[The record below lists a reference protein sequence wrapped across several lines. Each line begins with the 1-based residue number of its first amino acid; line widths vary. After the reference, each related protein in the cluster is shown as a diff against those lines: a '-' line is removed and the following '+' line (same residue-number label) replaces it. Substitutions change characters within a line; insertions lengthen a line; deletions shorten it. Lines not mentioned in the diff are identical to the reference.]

1 MNERR
6 VALYGAAGHTGR
18 FIAAELVRRGIE
30 PVLAGR
36 DLAKLAPLAAHYG
49 LASRQVGATDA
60 AGLDALLNRA
70 EILINAAGPFGDTS
84 PYLIEAAL
92 HAGIPYLDVTAEPF
106 VAKDVFESFDRAE
119 SIVAPA
125 FGFFGALGDLLVTA
139 ALGDWPGADSI
150 ELAFAL
156 DRWRPT
162 KGTRLAGERRAGRR
176 LVRRNGRLEIH
187 EPTQAP
193 PKGSWQFDPPFGE
206 QPTVGEFSTV
216 DVITISRH
224 IAVDR
229 ISTWINQAPL
239 TDLASADL
247 SGPEAV
253 DESGRSAQQF
263 TIEAVVRRGSER
275 RRVSASG
282 QDIYAVTAPLVVE
295 AVSRILDGRARASG
309 AVTAG
314 QLFDARDFLSALS
327 PEPLSV
333 RFWPEAVERKIP
345 EAAVQPF
352 GHHQD
357 S

>member
-1 MNERR
+1 MGERR
-6 VALYGAAGHTGR
+6 VVLYGAAGHTGR
-18 FIAAELVRRGIE
+18 FIAAELNRRGFE

-36 DLAKLAPLAAHYG
+36 DLTKISPVAARYG
-49 LASRQVGATDA
+49 AESKQVDATDA
-60 AGLDALLNRA
+60 AGLVSLFAEADAV
-70 EILINAAGPFGDTS
+70 INAAGPFADTS
-84 PYLIEAAL
+84 PYLIAAAL
-92 HAGIPYLDVTAEPF
+92 RERIPYLDVTAEPF
-106 VAKDVFESFDRAE
+106 VAKDLFETFDEPARKAG
-119 SIVAPA
+119 SVVAPA

-139 ALGDWPGADSI
+139 ALGDWTSVDTI

-156 DRWRPT
+156 DLWRPT

-176 LVRRNGRLEIH
+176 LVRCNGQLEIH

-193 PKGSWQFDPPFGE
+193 PKGSWKFDAPFGE

-224 IAVDR
+224 VRVDH

-239 TDLASADL
+239 TDLASADP
-247 SGPEAV
+247 SGPKAV

-263 TIEAVVRRGSER
+263 TIEAVVHRGDEHR
-275 RRVSASG
+275 HAFASG

-295 AVSRILDGRARASG
+295 AVARILDGHVQGSG
-309 AVTAG
+309 ALTAG

-333 RFWPEAVERKIP
+333 
-345 EAAVQPF
+345 
-352 GHHQD
+352 GLTD
-357 S
+357 NC

>member
-1 MNERR
+1 MNKRR

-18 FIAAELVRRGIE
+18 FIAAELVRRGFE

-36 DLAKLAPLAAHYG
+36 RLAKLSAVAARYG
-49 LASRQVGATDA
+49 LAGRQVEAADA
-60 AGLDALLNRA
+60 AGLDSLLDGTEA
-70 EILINAAGPFGDTS
+70 LINAAGPFGDTS

-92 HAGIPYLDVTAEPF
+92 RAGIPYLDVTAEPF
-106 VAKDVFESFDRAE
+106 VAKDIFETFTGAG

-139 ALGDWPGADSI
+139 ALGDWTGADSI

-176 LVRRNGRLEIH
+176 LVRRNGGLEVR
-187 EPTQAP
+187 EPTQSP

-224 IAVDR
+224 IEVDR
-229 ISTWINQAPL
+229 ISTWINQTPL
-239 TDLASADL
+239 ADLASTDS

-263 TIEAVVRRGSER
+263 LVEAVIHRGSEQR
-275 RRVSASG
+275 RAIASG

-295 AVSRILDGRARASG
+295 AVSRILDGRTAASG
-309 AVTAG
+309 AVAAG
-314 QLFDARDFLSALS
+314 ELFDARDFLSALS

-333 RFWPEAVERKIP
+333 RFWPEVVERKIR
-345 EAAVQPF
+345 EAA
-352 GHHQD
+352 GLSLSH
-357 S
+357 SR

>member
-1 MNERR
+1 MNKKR

-18 FIAAELVRRGIE
+18 FIAAELVRRGFE

-36 DLAKLAPLAAHYG
+36 DLAKLSPVAARY
-49 LASRQVGATDA
+49 AVGGREVDATDA
-60 AGLDALLNRA
+60 AGLDSLLDGA
-70 EILINAAGPFGDTS
+70 ESLINAAGPFGDTS
-84 PYLIEAAL
+84 PQLIEAAL
-92 HAGIPYLDVTAEPF
+92 RAGIPYLDVTAEPF
-106 VAKDVFESFDRAE
+106 VARDIFESFTGVD

-139 ALGDWPGADSI
+139 ALGDWTNADSI

-162 KGTRLAGERRAGRR
+162 TGTRLAGERRAGRR
-176 LVRRNGRLEIH
+176 LVRNNGQLEIR
-187 EPTQAP
+187 EPTQAA
-193 PKGSWQFDPPFGE
+193 PKATWQFDPPFGE
-206 QPTVGEFSTV
+206 QPTIGEFSTV
-216 DVITISRH
+216 DVVTISRH
-224 IAVDR
+224 IPVDR

-239 TDLASADL
+239 MDLASADS

-263 TIEAVVRRGSER
+263 TVEAVVHRGSEQR
-275 RRVSASG
+275 RAVASG

-295 AVSRILDGRARASG
+295 AVSRILDGDASASG

-333 RFWPEAVERKIP
+333 RF
-345 EAAVQPF
+345 
-352 GHHQD
+352 
-357 S
+357 

>member
-1 MNERR
+1 MSGRR

-18 FIAAELVRRGIE
+18 FIAAELVRRGFE

-36 DLAKLAPLAAHYG
+36 DLAKLSPVAARYG
-49 LASRQVGATDA
+49 LEGRQAEAADA
-60 AGLDALLNRA
+60 AGLDSLLDGA
-70 EILINAAGPFGDTS
+70 EALINAAGPFGDTS

-92 HAGIPYLDVTAEPF
+92 RAGIPYLDVTAEPF
-106 VAKDVFESFDRAE
+106 VTKDIFESYADPATNADA
-119 SIVAPA
+119 IVAPA

-139 ALGDWPGADSI
+139 ALGDWTGADSI

-176 LVRRNGRLEIH
+176 LVRRNGDLEVH

-193 PKGSWQFDPPFGE
+193 PKGSWHFDPPFGE

-224 IAVDR
+224 IAVDC
-229 ISTWINQAPL
+229 ISSWINQAPL
-239 TDLASADL
+239 TDLTSADP

-253 DESGRSAQQF
+253 DESGRSAQRF
-263 TIEAVVRRGSER
+263 SVEAVVHRGSEQR
-275 RRVSASG
+275 RAVASG

-295 AVSRILDGRARASG
+295 AVSRILDGRARARG

-314 QLFDARDFLSALS
+314 QLFDPRDFLSALS

-333 RFWPEAVERKIP
+333 RY
-345 EAAVQPF
+345 
-352 GHHQD
+352 
-357 S
+357 

>member
-1 MNERR
+1 MNKRR

-18 FIAAELVRRGIE
+18 FIAAELVRRGFE

-36 DLAKLAPLAAHYG
+36 DLAKLSAVAARYG
-49 LASRQVGATDA
+49 LEGRQAEAADA
-60 AGLDALLNRA
+60 AGLDSMLDGA
-70 EILINAAGPFGDTS
+70 ETLINAAGPFGDTS
-84 PYLIEAAL
+84 PHLIEAAL
-92 HAGIPYLDVTAEPF
+92 RAGIPYFDVTAEPF
-106 VAKDVFESFDRAE
+106 VARDIFESFTGGG

-139 ALGDWPGADSI
+139 ALGDWTSADLI

-162 KGTRLAGERRAGRR
+162 TGTRLAGERRAGRR
-176 LVRRNGRLEIH
+176 LVRNNGQIEIR
-187 EPTQAP
+187 EPTQTP

-224 IAVDR
+224 IEVDR
-229 ISTWINQAPL
+229 IATWINQAPL
-239 TDLASADL
+239 ADLASADS

-263 TIEAVVRRGSER
+263 TVEAVVHRGSEQR
-275 RRVSASG
+275 QAVASG

-295 AVSRILDGRARASG
+295 AVSRILYGGARASG

-333 RFWPEAVERKIP
+333 RL
-345 EAAVQPF
+345 
-352 GHHQD
+352 
-357 S
+357 